1 MKLTGSEL
9 QQLQQAMMSAF
20 PTRAALEQFALFQLG
35 ENLNAI
41 AGGDTLGDLV
51 FSFMRWTVA
60 TGRIEEVI
68 REAQAANPGN
78 PDLHAFAQQ
87 ILAKTNRQARRDDS
101 IAGKLAAGDHVP
113 VSRSSPPDPEAV
125 DNQQKLLA
133 THRQTLAFLLQ
144 QRAAYGSA
152 SAPVSILNGVLEA
165 RRGIERCKAVLRSWG
180 LAAEDDPSD
189 SDELDVQ

>member
-9 QQLQQAMMSAF
+9 QQLQQVMMSAF

-35 ENLNAI
+35 ENLNVI

-51 FSFMRWTVA
+51 FSLMRWAVA

-68 REAQAANPGN
+68 GEAQAANPGN
-78 PDLHAFAQQ
+78 PDLQAFAQQ
-87 ILAKTNRQARRDDS
+87 ILRTNRRTRRDDS

-113 VSRSSPPDPEAV
+113 LPGSSPPDPEAV

-144 QRAAYGSA
+144 QRAAHSSA
-152 SAPVSILNGVLEA
+152 SSPVSILNGIVEA
-165 RRGIERCKAVLRSWG
+165 RQGIERCKAVLRSWG
-180 LAAEDDPSD
+180 LAAGDDPSD
-189 SDELDVQ
+189 SE